1 MEIQTG
7 VKINNVRDLRLQQA
21 LLQEILTLQ
30 EAELKASIRE
40 IQNSLSITNVIKS
53 TVSSLGKDKEFK
65 SDALG
70 ASMNF
75 GAQLV
80 LDKIMNKTTNG
91 GIKSFLIQAG
101 IKKIMSYFIRKNR
114 TAILDKIGG

>member
-7 VKINNVRDLRLQQA
+7 VKIKNVRDLRLQQA

-30 EAELKASIRE
+30 EAELKASVRE
-40 IQNSLSITNVIKS
+40 IQDSLSIPNVIKS
-53 TVSSLGKDKEFK
+53 TVSNLGKDKEFK

-70 ASMNF
+70 ATMNF

-80 LDKIMNKTTNG
+80 LDKIMHKASS
-91 GIKSFLIQAG
+91 GIKGYIIQAG
-101 IKKIMSYFIRKNR
+101 LRKLLSMFIQKNK
-114 TAILDKIGG
+114 TAILEKITR

>member
-7 VKINNVRDLRLQQA
+7 VKIKNVRDLRLQEA
-21 LLQEILTLQ
+21 LLQEILELQ
-30 EAELKASIRE
+30 EAELRSSVRE
-40 IQNSLSITNVIKS
+40 IHHSLNLSSVIKN
-53 TVSSLGKDKEFK
+53 TVSDLGKDKEFK

-70 ASMNF
+70 ATMNF

-91 GIKSFLIQAG
+91 GIKSFLVHAG
-101 IKKIMSYFIRKNR
+101 LRKIISFFIKRNK
-114 TAILDKIGG
+114 TAILEKISG

>member
-21 LLQEILTLQ
+21 LLQEILELQ
-30 EAELKASIRE
+30 EAELRSSVRE
-40 IQNSLSITNVIKS
+40 IHHSLSLSNVIKN
-53 TVSSLGKDKEFK
+53 TVSDLGKDKEFK
-65 SDALG
+65 SDAIG
-70 ASMNF
+70 ATMNF

-80 LDKIMNKTTNG
+80 LDKIMHKTTNG

-101 IKKIMSYFIRKNR
+101 LKKIISYFIAKKK
-114 TAILDKIGG
+114 TAILEKISG